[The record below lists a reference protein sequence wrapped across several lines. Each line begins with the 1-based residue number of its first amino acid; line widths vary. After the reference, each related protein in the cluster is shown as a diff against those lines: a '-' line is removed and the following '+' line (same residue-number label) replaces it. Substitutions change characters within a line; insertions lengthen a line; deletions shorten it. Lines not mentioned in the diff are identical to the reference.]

1 MLVGVVSDIHC
12 NVEGLRTAV
21 AAMGRIDRLLC
32 LGDSIYDYR
41 FSNEI
46 VAQLREYE
54 AEVIMGN
61 HEENFFGPNGVRA
74 RAAAWIDPKQ
84 AEWLSQRPH
93 RMELEWHGRKILV
106 VHSTPWEPRGEYI
119 YPRHPKLP
127 QFGEVDADFVLYGH
141 THMPVNQRFGDTLVV
156 NPGTAGDP
164 RFGTMMNCAVLDLA
178 DHSARIIEYTT
189 EAEIESAK
197 I

>member
-21 AAMGRIDRLLC
+21 RAMGRIDRLLC
-32 LGDSIYDYR
+32 LGDCIYDYR
-41 FSNEI
+41 FSNEM

-54 AEVIMGN
+54 AIVIQGN

-74 RAAAWIDPKQ
+74 RAAPWIDPAQ
-84 AEWLSQRPH
+84 AEWLAARPH
-93 RMELEWHGRKILV
+93 RLELDWHGRKLVV

-119 YPRHPKLP
+119 YPKHPKLAK
-127 QFGEVDADFVLYGH
+127 FGEVDADFVLYGH
-141 THMPVNQRFGDTLVV
+141 THLPVNQRFNRALVV

-164 RFGTMMNCAVLDLA
+164 RFGTTMSCAVLDLA
-178 DHSARIIEYTT
+178 DNSARIIEYTH
-189 EAEIESAK
+189 EPEIESAK

>member
-1 MLVGVVSDIHC
+1 MADLAGTEMLVGVVSDIHC

-74 RAAAWIDPKQ
+74 RAAA
-84 AEWLSQRPH
+84 S
-93 RMELEWHGRKILV
+93 GV
-106 VHSTPWEPRGEYI
+106 VRHSSGQPR
-119 YPRHPKLP
+119 
-127 QFGEVDADFVLYGH
+127 V
-141 THMPVNQRFGDTLVV
+141 
-156 NPGTAGDP
+156 
-164 RFGTMMNCAVLDLA
+164 
-178 DHSARIIEYTT
+178 
-189 EAEIESAK
+189 
-197 I
+197 